1 MGERSAERR
10 LAGKRQMPLSAPLML
25 RVAALWL
32 CLATGGCTSAVEGP
46 LIFSDAGK
54 YQYHN
59 CDQLAAAARTQ
70 AAREQEL
77 KALIEKADQ
86 GVGGFLVSLMAYK
99 TDYVAVEEE
108 LRVIETTARNKHCVT
123 PATWQSNAVI
133 Q

>member
-10 LAGKRQMPLSAPLML
+10 LAGKRQMPLSAPPML
-25 RVAALWL
+25 RVALLWL

-77 KALIEKADQ
+77 KALIDKADQ